1 LAETGDA
8 FVSIPISN
16 SDESQLLRIAYG
28 QRVISFALQKTVWLP
43 FSSEKTFS
51 QPKLVALLAEISN
64 EVEKS
69 SPTSNGSRRAAT
81 VWKALTVRALH
92 SMSAASMPNTYME
105 NRETSSPQRTSC
117 RADEVV
123 RDVVKVLSPLLNMS
137 EVDQFEEELLHLAHV
152 AISVWASAEADES
165 HFIIETKLD
174 RANHAK
180 WRSDIFEPLG
190 DGEPDVG
197 IPSSTRERMYTLF
210 PRITA
215 QKYIKAAENPSKL
228 PGSWHNEEQQ
238 QPAIEVLY
246 IHHGIGLPEW
256 SRLVVRG
263 QEEEKETK
271 EDLRQ
276 AAEEK

>member
-1 LAETGDA
+1 MAETGDA

-51 QPKLVALLAEISN
+51 QPELVALLAEISN
-64 EVEKS
+64 EVKKS
-69 SPTSNGSRRAAT
+69 SLTSNGSRRAAT

-137 EVDQFEEELLHLAHV
+137 EVYQFEEELLHLAHV
-152 AISVWASAEADES
+152 AIS
-165 HFIIETKLD
+165 L
-174 RANHAK
+174 
-180 WRSDIFEPLG
+180 
-190 DGEPDVG
+190 
-197 IPSSTRERMYTLF
+197 
-210 PRITA
+210 
-215 QKYIKAAENPSKL
+215 
-228 PGSWHNEEQQ
+228 
-238 QPAIEVLY
+238 
-246 IHHGIGLPEW
+246 
-256 SRLVVRG
+256 
-263 QEEEKETK
+263 
-271 EDLRQ
+271 
-276 AAEEK
+276 